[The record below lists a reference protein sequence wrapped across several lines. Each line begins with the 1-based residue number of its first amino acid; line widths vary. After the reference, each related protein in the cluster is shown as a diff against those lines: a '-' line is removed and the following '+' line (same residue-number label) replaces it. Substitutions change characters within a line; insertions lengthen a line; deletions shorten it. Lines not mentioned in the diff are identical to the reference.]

1 MKLSDLQDGQSG
13 VIMKVRG
20 YGAFRKR
27 ITEMGFVKG
36 KRVVVI
42 KNAPL
47 KDPIEYSILG
57 YNVTLRKS
65 EASLIELADSEDYNG
80 DEYPDDF
87 NGVVVGEHRKTFDYS
102 RDKVIK
108 VALVGN
114 PNAGKTTLF
123 NCASKSN
130 ERVGNYAGVTV
141 SVKEASFQ
149 QNGYTFEI
157 ADLPGTYSL
166 SAFSPEELYVREY
179 ILTEI
184 PDIVVNVL
192 DSSNLERNLYL
203 TTQLIDMDIKVVA
216 ALNMYDELLAK
227 GDQFDYTALGK
238 MIGIP
243 FVPTISSKGQG
254 IKELFDKIIQVYEDK
269 DPIVRHIHINYGS
282 VVERAIL
289 RLRLVIKED
298 ADLTNAF
305 SPRFLALKML
315 ENDQAIQEFVSKY
328 SAGPALLKEG
338 AKDRKRIELELQ
350 DNSETVITDA
360 KYGFISGALKE
371 TYRMGGIGRSKTT
384 QLIDTL
390 VTHRFW
396 GFPLFFLFLW
406 IMFESTFVLGAYPQS
421 WIEYL
426 VSALQTF
433 LKTNMAEGM
442 LKDLLTDGLINGVGG
457 VLVFLPNI
465 LILFFFISFMED
477 SGYMARAAF
486 IMDKLMHK
494 MGLHGKSFIPLIMGF
509 GCNVPAIMAT
519 RTIENKTSRLLTILI
534 NPLMSCSARLPVYI
548 LIVGAI
554 FPHRA
559 GTMLFFIY
567 FLGIVLAIG
576 IARLFKRVFF
586 QQDEVPFVMEL
597 PPYRMPRGKTTL
609 KHMWNKAG
617 QYLQKTGGIISIAAI
632 LIWALDY
639 FPQNV
644 HYSKPYDQLIKST
657 QLDFQQKTK
666 GLSEDQSKI
675 FETQKDSIVLSYTIE
690 KQKEHK
696 EASYIGRI
704 GKWAEPIVA
713 PLGFDWRMTVS
724 LMAGVAAKEIV
735 VSTLGVIFEAD
746 KNANEESVSLK
757 SRLRTA
763 TYSSGAKKGKIVFSP
778 LTALAFMV
786 FILIYFPCI
795 GVVATISREAGW
807 QWALFVVFYTTALAW
822 IMAFVVKH
830 LVALF
835 VG

>member
-1 MKLSDLQDGQSG
+1 MKLSDLQSGQSG

-57 YNVTLRKS
+57 YNVTLRRS
-65 EASLIELADSEDYNG
+65 EASLIELSDSDDFDG
-80 DEYPDDF
+80 DPYPDDF
-87 NGVVVGEHRKTFDYS
+87 NGTLFGEKKKAFDYS

-123 NCASKSN
+123 NCASNSN

-141 SVKEASFQ
+141 SVKEATFH

-166 SAFSPEELYVREY
+166 SAYSPEELYVREY

-216 ALNMYDELLAK
+216 ALNMYDELQAR
-227 GDQFDYTALGK
+227 GDRFDYISLGK

-243 FVPTISSKGQG
+243 FIPTVSSKGQG
-254 IKELFDKIIQVYEDK
+254 ITELFDRIIQVYEDK
-269 DPIVRHIHINYGS
+269 DPNIRHIHINYGS

-289 RLRLVIKED
+289 RLRLIIKED

-305 SPRFLALKML
+305 SPRFLALKLL
-315 ENDQAIQEFVSKY
+315 ENDQTIQEFVAKY
-328 SAGPALLKEG
+328 PSGQALLAEG
-338 AKDRKRIELELQ
+338 QKDRKRIENELHE
-350 DNSETVITDA
+350 NSETAITDA

-371 TYRMGGIGRSKTT
+371 TYKSGNVQRSKAT
-384 QLIDTL
+384 QTIDRFL
-390 VTHRFW
+390 THRYW

-406 IMFESTFVLGAYPQS
+406 LMFESTFVLGAYPQS

-426 VSALQTF
+426 VAGVQSLV
-433 LKTNMAEGM
+433 KGWMPEGM
-442 LKDLLTDGLINGVGG
+442 LKDLIVDGLINGVGG

-554 FPHRA
+554 FPQRA
-559 GTMLFFIY
+559 GTMLFMIY
-567 FLGIVLAIG
+567 FLGIILAIC

-597 PPYRMPRGKTTL
+597 PPYRMPRSKTTL
-609 KHMWNKAG
+609 KHMWTKAV
-617 QYLQKTGGIISIAAI
+617 QYLKKTGGIISIASI

-644 HYSKPYDQLIKST
+644 HYTKPYDELIKKEEAAFKQQT
-657 QLDFQQKTK
+657 QNVDAVQLKALEAK
-666 GLSEDQSKI
+666 
-675 FETQKDSIVLSYTIE
+675 KDSIVQKYGSE
-690 KQKEHK
+690 KQREHK
-696 EASYIGRI
+696 EASFIGQI

-746 KNANEESVSLK
+746 KHADDETLGLK
-757 SRLRTA
+757 ARLKTA
-763 TYSSGAKKGKIVFSP
+763 RFSSGTHKGQLVFTP
-778 LTALAFMV
+778 LTAIAFMV
-786 FILIYFPCI
+786 FILIYFPCV

-822 IMAFVVKH
+822 VMAFLAKFF
-830 LVALF
+830 LGLL
-835 VG
+835 